1 MTRHSRF
8 RVLLWIWIAVLA
20 VLPVQRMADGQTPEW
35 MPTAGTHAWS
45 RFGPRAWKEVR
56 VRTYTVD
63 ANGQVLCSSTTIAR
77 TSVTRVERQSFS
89 LCVSSTVEVA
99 GREIFTGPQTLTR
112 EVAPQVDSTESVGTD
127 KLVIDGQEYG
137 AEIIRFVTLAGT
149 QSEEN
154 TIYFCK
160 DATPQLLRRV
170 STRTD
175 SEHPDERMETTVTVT
190 ELNKMADILGETKR
204 TWSTTTVVRRH
215 DKTVTTR
222 EVNCADVPGE
232 LVSQITEEHDAKGVL
247 VSREEL
253 ELIGYGFGR
262 PRFFRRR

>member
-1 MTRHSRF
+1 MAIL
-8 RVLLWIWIAVLA
+8 VC
-20 VLPVQRMADGQTPEW
+20 QRTADGQTPEW

-63 ANGQVLCSSTTIAR
+63 KSGQVLRSSTTIAR
-77 TSVTRVERQSFS
+77 TRVTRVERQSFS

-99 GREIFTGPQTLTR
+99 GREIYNGPQTLTR
-112 EVAPQVDSTESVGTD
+112 EVAPQVQSTETVG
-127 KLVIDGQEYG
+127 KEKVVIDGQEYG
-137 AEIIRFVTLAGT
+137 TEVIRFVTVSGT
-149 QSEEN
+149 RSEEN
-154 TIYFCK
+154 TIHFCK
-160 DATPQLLRRV
+160 DVTPQLLRRV
-170 STRTD
+170 TASVD
-175 SEHPDERMETTVTVT
+175 SAHPDEQMETTVTVT
-190 ELNKMADILGETKR
+190 ELDNMTDILGETKR

-222 EVNCADVPGE
+222 EVNCSDVPGE

-253 ELIGYGFGR
+253 ELVGYGFGR
-262 PRFFRRR
+262 PRLFRRR